1 MFSNSCSLKSGFE
14 KLCFRDG
21 LSRTI
26 RNEAAFSNFSS
37 EVKEGRNFKCR
48 ETKHISI
55 DARRIS
61 KKRSL
66 YIDRAVTPS
75 FNKIFGH
82 INYHINNA
90 IYQP

>member
-1 MFSNSCSLKSGFE
+1 M
-14 KLCFRDG
+14 
-21 LSRTI
+21 
-26 RNEAAFSNFSS
+26 
-37 EVKEGRNFKCR
+37 KEGRNFKCR

>member
-1 MFSNSCSLKSGFE
+1 M
-14 KLCFRDG
+14 
-21 LSRTI
+21 
-26 RNEAAFSNFSS
+26 
-37 EVKEGRNFKCR
+37 KEGRNFKCR

-61 KKRSL
+61 KKRSS
-66 YIDRAVTPS
+66 YIDGAVTPS

-82 INYHINNA
+82 INCHINNA